1 MNIRPGIAV
10 TLEELIKYYNLVIFT
25 ASDQHYADSIL
36 SHIDP
41 MKSYFKFRLY
51 RNHCIKR
58 TTIKGN
64 FYIKDLRVI
73 DNMPLNNM
81 LIIDNSVLS
90 FAFQLDNGIPILP
103 FYSNKDDIEFNFL
116 RNYLI
121 KLNKYENFVYQNS
134 INFDLNSLMKET
146 INGSPEVTSPIITQN
161 NLNNNKC
168 DTSKNKVDLTNLSI
182 KKSVKEEKLVQNKNI
197 SFTETNKSI
206 KNTKSDLSKQSETS
220 TQTNSTSKPNS
231 TLSKKI
237 LASRKKSRVQMKFIE
252 VLENVKKLK

>member
-1 MNIRPGIAV
+1 M
-10 TLEELIKYYNLVIFT
+10 VIFT

-58 TTIKGN
+58 TTTKGN

-73 DNMPLNNM
+73 DNVQLSNI

-121 KLNKYENFVYQNS
+121 KLNKYENFVYQNGL
-134 INFDLNSLMKET
+134 NFDLSSIMKDV
-146 INGSPEVTSPIITQN
+146 INGINDVNSPIISQSYSNNDVSKNRIEMN
-161 NLNNNKC
+161 NLSNKKSIKEEKTNNNKIPNN
-168 DTSKNKVDLTNLSI
+168 DTSKT
-182 KKSVKEEKLVQNKNI
+182 
-197 SFTETNKSI
+197 I

-220 TQTNSTSKPNS
+220 TQTNSTSKNNS
-231 TLSKKI
+231 IVSKKI
-237 LASRKKSRVQMKFIE
+237 LASRKKSKVQMKFIE

>member
-1 MNIRPGIAV
+1 
-10 TLEELIKYYNLVIFT
+10 
-25 ASDQHYADSIL
+25 
-36 SHIDP
+36 

-161 NLNNNKC
+161 
-168 DTSKNKVDLTNLSI
+168 DTSKNKVDLTNLSN
-182 KKSVKEEKLVQNKNI
+182 KKSLKEEKLIQNKNI
-197 SFTETNKSI
+197 TFTETNKSI